1 MSAAV
6 CDIGGLWGADLSEL
20 IDLIGPA
27 GLNAAILAMFFGA
40 AAQASIGMGL
50 NLFTVGILALINPV
64 FVPGPILVHSFLLSI
79 VASIRLRRD
88 IAADELAVSAAGL
101 ITGTVFAA
109 MLLAL
114 IPTDSLPRMFGAL
127 IVAGVIVTA
136 AGLAIPLKLS
146 TILAASTAAGIMG
159 TLAGTHGPPIALV
172 YQREAPQRIRAA
184 LLPFFAVANP
194 ISLVGLAA
202 VGLLGWREIQA
213 SILLLP
219 GLIGGYVAG
228 VLLMPYLNAR
238 FVRAA
243 ILLISAASGIALI
256 VKE

>member
-1 MSAAV
+1 M
-6 CDIGGLWGADLSEL
+6 SEL

-27 GLNAAILAMFFGA
+27 GLSAAILAMFFGA

-88 IAADELAVSAAGL
+88 IAVDELAVSVAGL
-101 ITGTVFAA
+101 VAGT
-109 MLLAL
+109 MLATIVLAL

-127 IVAGVIVTA
+127 IVAGVVVTA
-136 AGLAIPLKLS
+136 AGMAIPPKPS
-146 TILAASTAAGIMG
+146 TILAASAAAGVMG

-172 YQREAPQRIRAA
+172 YQREPPQRIRAA

-202 VGLLGWREIQA
+202 VGLFGWREIQA

-219 GLIGGYVAG
+219 GLVAG
-228 VLLMPYLNAR
+228 YIAGVMLMPYLNAK

-243 ILLISAASGIALI
+243 ILLISAASGIALMI
-256 VKE
+256 KG